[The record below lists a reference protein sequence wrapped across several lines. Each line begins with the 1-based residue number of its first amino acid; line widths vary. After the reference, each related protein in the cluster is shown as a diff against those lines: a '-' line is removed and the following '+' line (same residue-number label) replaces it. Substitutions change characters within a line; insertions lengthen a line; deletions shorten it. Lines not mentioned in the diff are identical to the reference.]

1 MDTKEKDKRRKAL
14 GRRGED
20 IACALL
26 KELGCE
32 LLQRNFRA
40 GHKELDLIF
49 RQGNDLRFVEVKTR
63 KLPMEGEPWEAV
75 NFRKQRNISSAASR
89 FIASEAFR
97 SLGIALGEVHFDI
110 VTVVWTEDGQD
121 YRTEIIS
128 DAFYPIFT

>member
-63 KLPMEGEPWEAV
+63 KLPMG
-75 NFRKQRNISSAASR
+75 N
-89 FIASEAFR
+89 
-97 SLGIALGEVHFDI
+97 LGK
-110 VTVVWTEDGQD
+110 
-121 YRTEIIS
+121 R
-128 DAFYPIFT
+128 